1 MTERTRV
8 ELEREMKRARIEEK
22 RVHDNNITKN
32 KNLFIGGIEPK
43 TTTEKKA
50 TKDVPNVI
58 HNPAKKKSKENI
70 PFY

>member
-1 MTERTRV
+1 MTERSRV

-22 RVHDNNITKN
+22 RVHDNNIVKN
-32 KNLFIGGIEPK
+32 RNFFVGGIDPK

-50 TKDVPNVI
+50 PKNVPNVI
-58 HNPAKKKSKENI
+58 HNPAKKKSKENV